1 MTSLLIKGATAI
13 VTMDAKN
20 SIYRDADLYIEEGW
34 VKAIGKD
41 LSGQK
46 YAADE
51 TIDAR
56 GKIVYPGLINTHHH
70 LYQVLTRNLPRVQQM
85 ELFDWL
91 KTLYRLWRGLTGE
104 MVYTSALVGLGE
116 LIKYGCTTAS
126 DHHYVFPQ
134 GQTELI
140 DRQIMA
146 ASELGIRFH
155 ACRGSMSRG
164 ESDGGLPPDSL
175 VQSKEEILAD
185 SERLINEYHDA
196 SPGSM
201 CQIILAPCSP
211 FSVTPDLMRE
221 SAELARQYG
230 VRLHTHLAETLD
242 EENYCLSTVGMRPL
256 EYMTSLGWVGSD
268 VWFAHGIH
276 FNSAELDLLAQTKTG
291 VAHCPASNQKLASGV
306 AKITEMLQ
314 KGVPVGLAVDG
325 SASND
330 CSNLLAEIRYAYLMH
345 RLVNS
350 AAAPAGAQILS
361 LATRGSA
368 ELLGRNDLGSLEVGK
383 AGDCFL
389 VDINSLEFAGTLDD
403 PAALP
408 AVVGINRPVD
418 MTIVAGK
425 VVYKNGVLLGIDE
438 EKVVHEANKMALKL
452 REYA

>member
-1 MTSLLIKGATAI
+1 MASLMLRDAAAI
-13 VTMDAKN
+13 VSMDGNN
-20 SIYRDADLYIEEGW
+20 SVYWGADLYMEDGW
-34 VKAIGKD
+34 IKAIGKN
-41 LSGQK
+41 LTGKGYKAEQ
-46 YAADE
+46 

-56 GKIVYPGLINTHHH
+56 GKLVYPGLINTHHH
-70 LYQVLTRNLPRVQQM
+70 FYQVLTRNFPKVQKM

-104 MVYTSALVGLGE
+104 MVYTSALVALGE
-116 LIKYGCTTAS
+116 LLKYGCTTAS

-134 GQTELI
+134 GEAELLDQQI
-140 DRQIMA
+140 RAARQ
-146 ASELGIRFH
+146 LGIRFH

-164 ESDGGLPPDSL
+164 ESDGGLPPDCL

-185 SERLINEYHDA
+185 SERLIKKYHDPA
-196 SPGSM
+196 PGSM
-201 CQIILAPCSP
+201 CQVALAPCSP
-211 FSVTPDLMRE
+211 FSVTADLLQE
-221 SAELARQYG
+221 SACLARQHG

-242 EENYCLSTVGMRPL
+242 EEEFCLSTVGMRPL
-256 EYMTSLGWVGSD
+256 EYMASLGWLGHD

-276 FNSAELDLLAQTKTG
+276 FSSAEIDLLAQTKTG

-330 CSNLLAEIRYAYLMH
+330 CSNLLAEIRCAYLLH

-350 AAAPAGAQILS
+350 AAAPSGAEILA

-368 ELLGRNDLGSLEVGK
+368 QLLGRSDLGSLEVGK

-389 VDINSLEFAGTLDD
+389 VDTNHLELAGTLDD
-403 PAALP
+403 PASLP
-408 AVVGINRPVD
+408 AVTGINRPVE
-418 MTIVAGK
+418 MTIVGGK
-425 VVYKNGVLLGIDE
+425 VVYKNGQLLGLDE
-438 EKVVHEANKMALKL
+438 QKIVCQANNMALKL